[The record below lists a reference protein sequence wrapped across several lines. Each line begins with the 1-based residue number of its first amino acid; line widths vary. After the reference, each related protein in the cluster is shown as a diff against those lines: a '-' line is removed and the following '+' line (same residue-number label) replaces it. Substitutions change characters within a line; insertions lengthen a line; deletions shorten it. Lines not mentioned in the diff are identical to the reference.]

1 MGYLTSRDYEKIRK
15 LIETFLDNPMLI
27 ENLFKTLVLF
37 LETKNVT
44 TITIPKENIQ
54 EISSSPKSYIKVQ
67 KELKRANKAL
77 NKFSDRLLKESAKK
91 RKYNKIAK

>member
-1 MGYLTSRDYEKIRK
+1 MGYLNSKDYKKIK
-15 LIETFLDNPMLI
+15 NIIETFIDNPMI
-27 ENLFKTLVLF
+27 IDNLFKSLVLF